1 VGVKTLEPYCLG
13 SSPSATEVTL
23 GKSLYIACQLPP
35 TPNPLYNRG
44 DTDST
49 HFIHCERIKC
59 VNICQVLR
67 TVSGTELSTM

>member
-1 VGVKTLEPYCLG
+1 MKTLEPDCLR
-13 SSPSATEVTL
+13 SSSSATEVTL
-23 GKSLYIACQLPP
+23 GKSLYMACQLPP
-35 TPNPLYNRG
+35 TPTPLYNRG

-49 HFIHCERIKC
+49 HFIYCERIKC